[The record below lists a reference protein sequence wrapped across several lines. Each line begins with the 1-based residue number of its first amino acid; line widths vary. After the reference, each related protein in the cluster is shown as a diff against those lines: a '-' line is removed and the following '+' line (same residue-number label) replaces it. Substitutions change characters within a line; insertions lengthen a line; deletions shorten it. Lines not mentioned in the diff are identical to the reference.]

1 MKSKDIGLI
10 SFVAIISAILSIILS
25 NLIVPSS
32 DKNQTVETVEVIK
45 ADFQRPPAQYFNS
58 ESVNPTQEI
67 RIGQDEGSN
76 PFSGN

>member
-1 MKSKDIGLI
+1 MKSKDLGLVA
-10 SFVAIISAILSIILS
+10 FVAIVSAVLSIILS
-25 NLIVPSS
+25 NLIVPGA
-32 DKNQTVETVEVIK
+32 DKNQKVEVVEVIT
-45 ADFQRPPAQYFNS
+45 AEFQRPPSQYFNQ

>member
-10 SFVAIISAILSIILS
+10 LFVALVSAILSIILS
-25 NLIVPSS
+25 NLIVPSADRS
-32 DKNQTVETVEVIK
+32 QAVETVEVITS
-45 ADFQRPPAQYFNS
+45 DFQRPPSQYFNS